1 MLNYS
6 VMSHLPIKFH
16 HCIIGFKALHRCI
29 FSASSNVTN
38 TCFVLHDTSISFF
51 SNCFQNHVPLCLF
64 SLDDPDMAH
73 LYQYLIFFFFSK
85 SFACLNG
92 KLEEK

>member
-1 MLNYS
+1 MLQTPVLSY
-6 VMSHLPIKFH
+6 MTHLYHFFLIV
-16 HCIIGFKALHRCI
+16 FK
-29 FSASSNVTN
+29 
-38 TCFVLHDTSISFF
+38 
-51 SNCFQNHVPLCLF
+51 NHVPLCLF